1 MRFNLFFSISASVH
15 VILVYISYSLK
26 LIFISS
32 QAIRRVLHEEV
43 LPHYKLHEFFTMD
56 IEIILRDFKRAIE
69 GSYMVV
75 QIKYE
80 VIR

>member
-1 MRFNLFFSISASVH
+1 MYYWFIFR
-15 VILVYISYSLK
+15 YSLK
-26 LIFISS
+26 LILISS
-32 QAIRRVLHEEV
+32 QAIRRVLQEEV

-69 GSYMVV
+69 GKI

-80 VIR
+80 AIR